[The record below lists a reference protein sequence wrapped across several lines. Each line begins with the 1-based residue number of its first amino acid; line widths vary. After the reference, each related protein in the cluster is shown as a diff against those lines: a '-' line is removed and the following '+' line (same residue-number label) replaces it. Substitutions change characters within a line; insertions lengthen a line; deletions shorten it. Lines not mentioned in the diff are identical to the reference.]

1 MVAASSTSALSSSN
15 SARTSAHPG
24 FARFAWGILVYIL
37 LVILFGAWV
46 RITGSGAGCGDHW
59 PTCHGELIP
68 RSPRLETII
77 EYTHRVTS
85 GVLGPLVLG
94 LVGWAWWGA
103 GRRRVVRLWAIVTA
117 LFVVF
122 EALIGAGLVL
132 AELVADD
139 DSVARAV
146 VIALHLGNTLVLTA
160 ASALTAWFGAGRAI
174 ASWLASRHR
183 WWLWV
188 GVAGVVIVSMTG
200 AVTALGDTLF
210 PVKPTQGAG
219 LMARL
224 RDDLSLSAHFLVRLR
239 IVHPVLAVALSGYL
253 FYLGRSLAD
262 AYAGAGQRLA
272 RWLAALSALQLGLGA
287 VNIALGAPGWMQLAH
302 LLAAQLLWIVL
313 ILLYAESCRA
323 AGPASAGLPSR

>member
-1 MVAASSTSALSSSN
+1 MVVASPTEALSN
-15 SARTSAHPG
+15 SKYAQPPGHAG
-24 FARFAWGILVYIL
+24 FARFAWGVLVYIL
-37 LVILFGAWV
+37 VVILFGAWV

-68 RSPRLETII
+68 RSPRVETII

-103 GRRRVVRLWAIVTA
+103 GRRPVVRFWALVTT

-146 VIALHLGNTLVLTA
+146 VIALHLGNTLILTA
-160 ASALTAWFGAGRAI
+160 ASALTAWFGAGRTLP
-174 ASWLASRHR
+174 SWRAPSHR
-183 WWLWV
+183 WWLW
-188 GVAGVVIVSMTG
+188 GAVAGVVVVSMTG

-210 PVKPTQGAG
+210 PVQPTEGTG

-224 RDDLSLSAHFLVRLR
+224 RDDLSFGAHFLVRLR
-239 IVHPVLAVALSGYL
+239 IVHPVLATALSGYL
-253 FYLGRSLAD
+253 FYLGRAPSPSCSAASQESPEAKRCLAP
-262 AYAGAGQRLA
+262 ALTSA
-272 RWLAALSALQLGLGA
+272 R
-287 VNIALGAPGWMQLAH
+287 APNNAWPRG
-302 LLAAQLLWIVL
+302 
-313 ILLYAESCRA
+313 S
-323 AGPASAGLPSR
+323 PGLPRCSLGWGR